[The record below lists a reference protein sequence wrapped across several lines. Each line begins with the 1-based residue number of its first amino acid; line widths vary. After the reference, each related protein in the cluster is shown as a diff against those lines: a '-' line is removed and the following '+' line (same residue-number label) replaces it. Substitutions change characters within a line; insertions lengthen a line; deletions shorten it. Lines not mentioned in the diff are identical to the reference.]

1 MLEKPIIA
9 GNSDH
14 AFSLFKWGVGTG
26 VVIVVLGLAI
36 VAAVSDDDNK

>member
-14 AFSLFKWGVGTG
+14 AISLFKWGVGTG
-26 VVIVVLGLAI
+26 VVLAFVGIAVIASVVN
-36 VAAVSDDDNK
+36 DDNK